1 MTEEQ
6 LTELNYLLDI
16 VLESS
21 KWVRTS
27 DDDRDPIRI
36 EIEHRINLI
45 TGRQDPR
52 DEDLEPEEEEANP
65 NYWTKAKRNYTKTR
79 VRVKVDGK
87 NVWKP
92 RSECRKEV
100 MPGWQT
106 KMHWVWY
113 GPQDKETQDEQ

>member
-1 MTEEQ
+1 MTDEQ
-6 LTELNYLLDI
+6 RTELNYLLDI
-16 VLESS
+16 VLEAS
-21 KWVRTS
+21 KWNRTP
-27 DDDRDPIRI
+27 DDDRDCIRM
-36 EIEHRINLI
+36 EVEHRINVL
-45 TGRQDPR
+45 TGREDSR
-52 DEDLEPEEEEANP
+52 DEDLEPEEEETNP

-113 GPQDKETQDEQ
+113 GPQEKETQDEQ

>member
-6 LTELNYLLDI
+6 RTELNYLLDI

-21 KWVRTS
+21 KWVRTP

-36 EIEHRINLI
+36 EIEHRINSI
-45 TGRQDPR
+45 TGRQDSR
-52 DEDLEPEEEEANP
+52 DEDLEQEEANP
-65 NYWTKAKRNYTKTR
+65 EYWTQAKRNYTKTR

-100 MPGWQT
+100 MPGWKT

-113 GPQDKETQDEQ
+113 GPKEKETT